1 MRVVRVRQFGTP
13 EVLSVEESEE
23 PQAGPGQVVI
33 AVEVAGVS
41 FGDTSIRAG
50 RYPFPLPF
58 IPGWEVGGRITQVGP
73 DGDQSLVGERV
84 VALVKTGGGYA
95 ERVVVDIATICPV
108 PQTLPIEQAV
118 GVFVAGGTA
127 LYMSKMA
134 HIRPGEAVLVTA
146 AAGSTGS
153 QLVQFAKAAGA
164 GIVIGAAG
172 SKEKLALV
180 ARLGADAGINYRE
193 ENWTEQVRD
202 ATGGK
207 GADVVF
213 DAVGGTIGQQAFE
226 VTARGRGRLVVYG
239 SSSGTETTI
248 GMHTLSQRGV
258 TLIGAL
264 GIAMTRT
271 EQETLADSR
280 NALQEAVAGRLIA
293 VLGPTYPL
301 ERAAEAHA
309 AIEAR
314 ENVGKILL
322 IP

>member
-1 MRVVRVRQFGTP
+1 MRVVRVRQFGAP

-50 RYPFPLPF
+50 KFPFPLPF
-58 IPGWEVGGRITQVGP
+58 VPGWEVGGRITQVGP
-73 DGDQSLVGERV
+73 DGDQSFIGERV

-95 ERVVVDIATICPV
+95 ERVVVDLATVCPV
-108 PQTLPIEQAV
+108 PQTLPIEQAI

-127 LYMSKMA
+127 LYLVKIA
-134 HIRPGEAVLVTA
+134 HIEPGETVLVTA
-146 AAGSTGS
+146 AAGNVGS
-153 QLVQFAKAAGA
+153 QLIQLAKTAGA
-164 GIVIGAAG
+164 GLVIAAAG
-172 SKEKLALV
+172 SQEKLAV
-180 ARLGADAGINYRE
+180 ATRLGADVGINYRE
-193 ENWTEQVRD
+193 ENWTEQVRA

-207 GADVVF
+207 GADVIF
-213 DAVGGTIGQQAFE
+213 DAVGGTIGQQAFA
-226 VTARGRGRLVVYG
+226 VTTQGRGRLVIYG
-239 SSSGTETTI
+239 SSSGTEAMV

-264 GIAMTRT
+264 GIAMLRT
-271 EQETLADSR
+271 QQEIIADAR
-280 NALQEAVAGRLIA
+280 NALQEAVAERLLAAI
-293 VLGPTYPL
+293 GPKYPL

-314 ENVGKILL
+314 QNIGKALL